1 MLKLLPLLG
10 LCKVLDRFL
19 QLLVSLVSHVDYL
32 EGAKGRCAASSP
44 QIYVLFLL
52 SVSDII
58 KGSTAL
64 HTIILVAVVI

>member
-32 EGAKGRCAASSP
+32 ERPECRRAASSL
-44 QIYVLFLL
+44 QSAVLILL
-52 SVSDII
+52 SVRKVIEGSAALNADIVV
-58 KGSTAL
+58 L
-64 HTIILVAVVI
+64 II